1 MKEYLKSWIPKIKN
15 YSLELD
21 KLSKLYNQPWVLIN
35 EVNDFIK
42 IIFQEKGKLIVSK
55 NGVVSDGDYELVSV
69 ANSILLN
76 INGEK
81 RLYNHQFIDNALMI
95 LKLDG
100 FSNDFFV
107 LANQN
112 LIPDLDVESYL
123 NAKYSA
129 PVLESRKQG
138 KSSPYQKQ
146 LKLKDGRILQIIKD
160 LGYSG
165 ETEVKINHKIPEDGL
180 YKLAQQEIAYE
191 IKDGKIKMEY
201 YIEKYKQDD
210 GKVIE
215 IGGKRTTGI
224 GRNCPVWMNG
234 KLAPDGVYR
243 KGWFSKI
250 EVEKGKIK

>member
-1 MKEYLKSWIPKIKN
+1 MLHNRYHQLKKTTTM
-15 YSLELD
+15 LH
-21 KLSKLYNQPWVLIN
+21 
-35 EVNDFIK
+35 
-42 IIFQEKGKLIVSK
+42 
-55 NGVVSDGDYELVSV
+55 
-69 ANSILLN
+69 

-100 FSNDFFV
+100 FSNDFFI

-112 LIPDLDVESYL
+112 LIPDLNIESYL

-129 PVLESRKQG
+129 QVLESRKQG

-146 LKLKDGRILQIIKD
+146 LKIKDGRILQIIND

-165 ETEVKINHKIPEDGL
+165 ETEVKINHKIPEDSL
-180 YKLAQQEIAYE
+180 YKLAQKEIAYE
-191 IKDGKIKMEY
+191 IKDGKIEMEY

-215 IGGKRTTGI
+215 IGGKRSSGI

-234 KLAPDGVYR
+234 KLAPDGEYR
-243 KGWFSKI
+243 KGWF
-250 EVEKGKIK
+250 

>member
-15 YSLELD
+15 FSLELD
-21 KLSKLYNQPWVLIN
+21 KQSKLYNQPWVLVN
-35 EVNDFIK
+35 EVNDFVK

-55 NGVVSDGDYELVSV
+55 NGVVSDGDYSLVSA

-100 FSNDFFV
+100 FSNNFLV

-112 LIPDLDVESYL
+112 LIPDLDVENYL
-123 NAKYSA
+123 NEKYCE
-129 PVLESRKQG
+129 PFVESDFKVENE
-138 KSSPYQKQ
+138 SYQKQ

-160 LGYSG
+160 MGYTG
-165 ETEVKINHKIPEDGL
+165 DTEVKINNQIPENGFYVL
-180 YKLAQQEIAYE
+180 TQNEIAYE
-191 IKDGKIKMEY
+191 VIDGKINMEY
-201 YIEKYKQDD
+201 YIEKYKQED
-210 GKVIE
+210 GGVIE
-215 IGGKRTTGI
+215 IGGKRTSGI
-224 GRNCPVWMNG
+224 GRNCPVWLNG
-234 KLAPDGVYR
+234 KLAPDGVYK

-250 EVEKGKIK
+250 VVVNGLIK

>member
-1 MKEYLKSWIPKIKN
+1 MKEYLKSWMPKIKN

-21 KLSKLYNQPWVLIN
+21 KLSKLYNQPWVIIN
-35 EVNDFIK
+35 EFSDFIK

-55 NGVVSDGDYELVSV
+55 NGVVSDGDYELVSG

-81 RLYNHQFIDNALMI
+81 RLYNHQFIDDALMI

-123 NAKYSA
+123 NEKYSA

-138 KSSPYQKQ
+138 ISSPYEKQ
-146 LKLKDGRILQIIKD
+146 LQLEDGRILQIIKD
-160 LGYSG
+160 LGYLG
-165 ETEVKINHKIPEDGL
+165 GTEVKINHQIPENGF
-180 YKLAQQEIAYE
+180 YILAKNEIAYE
-191 IKDGKIKMEY
+191 IHEGKITMEY

-210 GKVIE
+210 GRIIE
-215 IGGKRTTGI
+215 IGGKRTNGI
-224 GRNCPVWMNG
+224 GKNCPVWMNG
-234 KLAPDGVYR
+234 KLAPDGVYK

-250 EVEKGKIK
+250 KVEKGKIK